1 MNFYSDAG
9 QDQFVANLLKFKRDG
24 FCVDIGSCHSML
36 SNNTYVFQSL
46 GWTSVSVEINSRYN
60 ESYSTRLNGTHYNE
74 DALKMDYKKAFAE
87 NDFPNTID
95 YLSLDVDTASL
106 SVLKILPFD
115 EYRFKAITIEHD
127 AYLYG
132 DEYRAEQREVL
143 SGHGY
148 RMVCSNIIV
157 PSPGHQ
163 GYDGFSPCP
172 FEDWWVHP
180 DEFDSELLDSIQS
193 DMAHPGSVIQKL
205 K

>member
-1 MNFYSDAG
+1 MN
-9 QDQFVANLLKFKRDG
+9 
-24 FCVDIGSCHSML
+24 
-36 SNNTYVFQSL
+36 
-46 GWTSVSVEINSRYN
+46 
-60 ESYSTRLNGTHYNE
+60 
-74 DALKMDYKKAFAE
+74 YKKAFVE

-143 SGHGY
+143 NGHGY
-148 RMVCSNIIV
+148 RMVCSNILV

-163 GYDGFSPCP
+163 GYDGFTPCP

>member
-1 MNFYSDAG
+1 M
-9 QDQFVANLLKFKRDG
+9 K
-24 FCVDIGSCHSML
+24 I
-36 SNNTYVFQSL
+36 
-46 GWTSVSVEINSRYN
+46 
-60 ESYSTRLNGTHYNE
+60 
-74 DALKMDYKKAFAE
+74 DYKKAFAE

-143 SGHGY
+143 NGHGY

-163 GYDGFSPCP
+163 GYDGFDEFDSELLDSCP

-180 DEFDSELLDSIQS
+180 QEFDSELLDFIQS
-193 DMAHPGSVIQKL
+193 DMDHPGKVIQTIKEFY
-205 K
+205 